1 MYQIGHHAESSLP
14 FNKIRSIK
22 LVDATDELGAAV
34 VNSMMTADAPAR
46 LFRNSL

>member
-1 MYQIGHHAESSLP
+1 MYQIGHRAEGSLP
-14 FNKIRSIK
+14 FNILRSIE

-46 LFRNSL
+46 LFRNSV